1 MDRHPRWPRKRGRE
15 WSVTLYVVGW
25 ERELVSQELTEIH
38 AAKKIEKRHH
48 GQAYG
53 SAIVSQS
60 TNNNGQ
66 RIEWCLC
73 SESKWSSDLLRSSKT
88 IGRPKQ
94 SAREQLRQAF
104 LEQKAG
110 VNITDTSNARLFVEK
125 EIEEEETSAIAS
137 SSNNK
142 ATKPQ
147 QPQSTPVVGSA
158 LKQTDGTPAMPLTK
172 RKRKKKQVR
181 KEDYRSR
188 GWGLISF
195 IVLVNHPWISKET
208 IQTTHGHGIRRIFW
222 QLWFRLW

>member
-1 MDRHPRWPRKRGRE
+1 M
-15 WSVTLYVVGW
+15 
-25 ERELVSQELTEIH
+25 
-38 AAKKIEKRHH
+38 
-48 GQAYG
+48 
-53 SAIVSQS
+53 
-60 TNNNGQ
+60 
-66 RIEWCLC
+66 
-73 SESKWSSDLLRSSKT
+73 RSSKT

-125 EIEEEETSAIAS
+125 EIEEEEDNNNQTSTIAAS
-137 SSNNK
+137 SNTTNNK

-181 KEDYRSR
+181 NEDYRSR
-188 GWGLISF
+188 VEGSYHSLF
-195 IVLVNHPWISKET
+195 
-208 IQTTHGHGIRRIFW
+208 
-222 QLWFRLW
+222 